1 MLYKSSNLNPNLT
14 EIDVT
19 ENNILSAQ
27 VNTTGTTVKA
37 CRVKIITGDG
47 NDVLYDSDNG
57 YSSTNLPPNLK
68 KPVVNKGIVN
78 FDLTSEICTANNVV
92 NGKDYQWNIRTYEAK
107 RGSTAQPQTTVCQG
121 FLVGSTKS
129 VIWTSYVE
137 NSDINNA
144 LIYDKYIEIKGYDS
158 SGNSN
163 FMPLPD
169 PNTEQLVIPTDKTF
183 KERKKIY
190 WVENELGWNKNY
202 TKLEFDDLFTYS
214 YKDGTTFDVYQCD
227 DQHTLTS
234 FYVNPN
240 DDLER
245 ARWVEIYKSDGT
257 SINGATAVKYKII
270 GYGEE
275 TGEIRLQEALP
286 EVPQNGWTYK
296 LFKKDTVKDT
306 YEEVVVPSPN
316 NILGG
321 SPLASGKLISNRN
334 ASEGV
339 TAQYFIQPNIN
350 IGSDKF
356 NPAEIVFDKT
366 GARIDL
372 YEKTSDTVVPR
383 RTTDITFDKLDN
395 TQWLIEVKDG
405 IIEQGTIPIA
415 PKTPYTA
422 YTDFMDSMPNAIFY
436 ARTKPNLTIFYNN
449 LNNQANDVLYITP
462 DAQIETLIKQHK
474 NVYIELFNS
483 EGQSVAEKNKIISYD
498 NAIGYVKCANSF
510 DLFYEDEVEFFTYKL
525 YTYNADTQV
534 YTELTGVENAQASN
548 YASTTSGTQPWRD
561 VHFKT
566 DWDSPENVQVKYYKY
581 TLYDSLCN
589 VVAQSED
596 IYDSLLEWSFRGLQT
611 SDDVELPNKYTI
623 QIDITDQYGDE
634 FIQTANFTIWYQ
646 IDQNVTPLATTFD
659 CKEGAIT
666 LYANAPV
673 YTAPVEK
680 NGLKAVDESN
690 IYIFGDDL
698 PSKAILKIGDGE
710 CLCYDRLVSNGNP
723 LVFPPS
729 FVFLTRLQLTP
740 RFNELTPTPRNQ
752 IVFQI
757 AHTAQYGQEA
767 IGDTPATEEIIDTY
781 TLKCG
786 STESFYMDNTG
797 KIVPNPDQYLIKV
810 YKNDETEPLMCF
822 KNGTANSFNIQ
833 TEDKRF
839 DGTTGYFFSPTAIKN
854 ALQSQTNIQIVSALP
869 PSITPEI
876 AAKKYL
882 LTATTGKYLSG
893 GIYKYNT
900 ITEEWELQAEDY
912 YFLENISQVD
922 GATYESLDVPT
933 VAQGENGEILWYDE
947 TENPNSDL
955 LYIDS
960 HLINELN
967 TKAFNDR
974 WFLIVLKV
982 IRENNNS
989 TVTCDIRIE
998 TRKEVVSHGE

>member
-1 MLYKSSNLNPNLT
+1 M
-14 EIDVT
+14 
-19 ENNILSAQ
+19 
-27 VNTTGTTVKA
+27 
-37 CRVKIITGDG
+37 
-47 NDVLYDSDNG
+47 
-57 YSSTNLPPNLK
+57 
-68 KPVVNKGIVN
+68 
-78 FDLTSEICTANNVV
+78 
-92 NGKDYQWNIRTYEAK
+92 
-107 RGSTAQPQTTVCQG
+107 VCQG

-129 VIWTSYVE
+129 VIWTSYTE
-137 NSDINNA
+137 NSELNNA

-169 PNTEQLVIPTDKTF
+169 PNTENLVIPTDKSF

-202 TKLEFDDLFTYS
+202 TKIEFDDLFTYS
-214 YKDGTTFDVYQCD
+214 YKDGTSFDIYQCD

-245 ARWVEIYKSDGT
+245 ARWVEIYKSDGK
-257 SINGATAVKYKII
+257 SINGDTAVKYKII

-296 LFKKDTVKDT
+296 LFEKDSVNDT
-306 YEEVVVPSPN
+306 YEEITVDSPN

-350 IGSDKF
+350 IGSDKY

-383 RTTDITFDKLDN
+383 KTTDITFDKLDN

-405 IIEQGTIPIA
+405 IVEQGTIPIA

-436 ARTKPNLTIFYNN
+436 ARTKPELTIYYNN
-449 LNNQANDVLYITP
+449 LNATTENVLYITP
-462 DAQIETLIKQHK
+462 NELIDTLLKQHK
-474 NVYIELFNS
+474 YVYIELFDADGN
-483 EGQSVAEKNKIISYD
+483 GVTPKNKIVSYD
-498 NAIGYVKCANSF
+498 NTIGYVRCSDVF
-510 DLFYEDEVEFFTYKL
+510 DLFYEDEVEFYTYKI
-525 YTYNADTQV
+525 YTYDS
-534 YTELTGVENAQASN
+534 ENNTYIEQTAIENPKASN
-548 YASTTSGTQPWRD
+548 YASTTAGTQPWRD

-566 DWDSPENVQVKYYKY
+566 DWNSAENVQIKYYKY
-581 TLYDSLCN
+581 TLYDSLGN

-611 SDDVELPNKYTI
+611 SDDIELPNKYTI
-623 QIDITDQYGDE
+623 QIDVTDQYGDE
-634 FIQTANFTIWYQ
+634 FTQTADFNIWYQ
-646 IDQNVTPLATTFD
+646 IDQNVTPLATSFD
-659 CKEGAIT
+659 CKEGAIS

-673 YTAPVEK
+673 YTAPVERDEK
-680 NGLKAVDESN
+680 KAVDESN

-723 LVFPPS
+723 LIFPPS

-752 IVFQI
+752 LVFKI

-767 IGDTPATEEIIDTY
+767 IGDVPATEEIIDTY
-781 TLKCG
+781 YLKCG
-786 STESFYMDNTG
+786 STESFYMNESGTL
-797 KIVPNPDQYLIKV
+797 VNNPDQYLIKV

-839 DGTTGYFFSPTAIKN
+839 DGNTGYFFSPTAIKN
-854 ALQSQTNIQIVSALP
+854 ALQAQTSVKIVSALP
-869 PSITPEI
+869 TTITPETTSV
-876 AAKKYL
+876 KYL
-882 LTATTGKYLSG
+882 LTASSGKYLSG
-893 GIYKYNT
+893 GIYKYNSL
-900 ITEEWELQAEDY
+900 TESWDLQAEDY
-912 YFLENISQVD
+912 YFLENVSQVE
-922 GATYESLDVPT
+922 GATYESLGVPT
-933 VAQGENGEILWYDE
+933 VAQGTNGEILWYDE
-947 TENPNSDL
+947 NQAQEDGL
-955 LYIDS
+955 VYIDS
-960 HLINELN
+960 RLVSELN

-982 IRENNNS
+982 VRKNNVSNVS
-989 TVTCDIRIE
+989 CDIKIE